1 MCVCLMTVVSHLA
14 DYKRKPVLKRCSE
27 QAFSSYWYF
36 MKNFTFS
43 ESVRTLFVVVYMELD
58 GTCVAFNVIP
68 IVKVLLELNPGFAVP
83 ILAL

>member
-1 MCVCLMTVVSHLA
+1 
-14 DYKRKPVLKRCSE
+14 
-27 QAFSSYWYF
+27 

-68 IVKVLLELNPGFAVP
+68 IVKVLLELNPDFAAP
-83 ILAL
+83 MLAL